1 MLLRILRFVSLLCA
15 TLVLGL
21 TLTHDLEIPGK
32 ERLSGAAWL
41 DVQHSFYGGFAVVGG
56 VSEILGLVACCAM
69 LYLVRAQRVTFVLT
83 LIAAIAFA
91 GTLVLFA
98 VGNNPLNQQ
107 IATWTPTTLPATW
120 QQTRDAWDRFH
131 AASSICAAVAFIALL
146 TAILRDTHASEP
158 TAPGSARLAPSR

>member
-1 MLLRILRFVSLLCA
+1 MMLLRILRFVSLLCA

-69 LYLVRAQRVTFVLT
+69 LYLVRAQRVAFVLT
-83 LIAAIAFA
+83 LMAAIAFA

-107 IATWTPTTLPATW
+107 IATLPATW
-120 QQTRDAWDRFH
+120 QQSRDAWDRFH
-131 AASSICAAVAFIALL
+131 AVSSICAAVAFFALL
-146 TAILRDTHASEP
+146 TAILRDTPASEP